1 MPKNPITS
9 SERRGLVAV
18 AILALLFGGAGAA
31 WRACGRHASHLPGTP
46 GPTTTVEILPSDSSN
61 SSNCSYSSDPR
72 PHPKKRARRKSRT
85 RTTTPPPRRDMLSD
99 TIPQQN

>member
-31 WRACGRHASHLPGTP
+31 WRACGRQTAPAAP
-46 GPTTTVEILPSDSSN
+46 APVVLPSDSSDNSN
-61 SSNCSYSSDPR
+61 SSNSSDPSDPR
-72 PHPKKRARRKSRT
+72 PHSKKRARRKSRT
-85 RTTTPPPRRDMLSD
+85 RTVTPPPRRDMLSD
-99 TIPQQN
+99 TIPQP